1 MYAFLV
7 APVALMASD
16 AYLVNESITY
26 TFASLDF
33 LKAACPKPWECGVV
47 LSNPCYTEAFIA
59 VVSKLSA
66 IRQAV
71 EADPSAMLL
80 LCKRT
85 SFVVF
90 SECVL

>member
-1 MYAFLV
+1 
-7 APVALMASD
+7 MASD

-33 LKAACPKPWECGVV
+33 LKAACPNPWECGVV
-47 LSNPCYTEAFIA
+47 SNPCCTEAFIA
-59 VVSKLSA
+59 IVSKLSA